1 MKKMKFQKKISL
13 FVNVI
18 NQEKL
23 DLIYFYIMTVNEIQI
38 HQINKSKTFN
48 RSLTNLKK
56 QIKNY

>member
-1 MKKMKFQKKISL
+1 MKKMKFLKKIFL
-13 FVNVI
+13 FVNAI